1 MSIGRKELKT
11 FVILLFTHDRLIIR
25 FIASWL
31 IGTVIL
37 FAAWFVSDAWLPDRF
52 FRFLPGMAISPVE
65 CQIGSLAE
73 TMKTFGWN
81 LAITGGL
88 CIFASLFA
96 VGRFPMGYVV
106 PWILFGIYGGMLG
119 TDTFNCI
126 NPLNLSGI
134 DISILMDSG
143 WIS

>member
-1 MSIGRKELKT
+1 
-11 FVILLFTHDRLIIR
+11 
-25 FIASWL
+25 
-31 IGTVIL
+31 
-37 FAAWFVSDAWLPDRF
+37 
-52 FRFLPGMAISPVE
+52 MAISPVE

-134 DISILMDSG
+134 DISILWTRAGFS
-143 WIS
+143 